1 MDKRF
6 RERLE
11 NWRRTV
17 RTGTR
22 QSACAAW
29 ARLYVASRVMDEPG
43 PPPPVVSTDELDG
56 WLVEAVWAR
65 LPRHRDKMAL
75 KYWHIAQLG
84 ELAVCSRL
92 KIRVR
97 DCRVVIANAEKSLH
111 EALDKFADAATIA
124 ANNLHAGNVPCVL
137 TLPWAGSDATK
148 DNEALI
154 D

>member
-17 RTGTR
+17 RSGSR
-22 QSACAAW
+22 QSTCAAW
-29 ARLYVASRVMDEPG
+29 ARLYVASRVHDHDA
-43 PPPPVVSTDELDG
+43 PPTPPMPADLLDG

-65 LPRHRDKMAL
+65 LPVHRQKMAL
-75 KYWHIAQLG
+75 KYWHVTQLP
-84 ELAVCSRL
+84 ERLICVRLRMRSRDVKRL
-92 KIRVR
+92 L
-97 DCRVVIANAEKSLH
+97 VVAEKNLA
-111 EALDKFADAATIA
+111 EALDKFGDAATIA
-124 ANNLHAGNVPCVL
+124 ANNLHAGNVPCLL
-137 TLPWAGSDATK
+137 TLPVAGSDATK